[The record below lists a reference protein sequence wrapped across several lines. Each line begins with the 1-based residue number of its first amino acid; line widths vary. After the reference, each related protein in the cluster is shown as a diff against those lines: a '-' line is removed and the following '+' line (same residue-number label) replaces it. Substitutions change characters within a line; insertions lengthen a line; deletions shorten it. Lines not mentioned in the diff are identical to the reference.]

1 MRADERLSTAGAD
14 MPLVGRVLRIPTLES
29 MRYRDY
35 RLLWMSSTLVTSG
48 SYFKTVLIGWLT
60 YDVTGSALLTALAIG
75 IESLPN
81 LLASPIGG
89 VLADRVDRRKLVAT
103 TAVYNVVLTFG
114 MSAVFLLNRAEP
126 WPILAYMLLFG
137 IGHTMGQPAKT
148 SYGAY
153 IVPEKAL
160 LNAFSAYNT
169 VALIGPAIALLI
181 VYNACVVS
189 LTTIKSSGIQSLV
202 PAHLRG

>member
-1 MRADERLSTAGAD
+1 

-48 SYFKTVLIGWLT
+48 SYFKTVVIGWLT

-114 MSAVFLLNRAEP
+114 MSAVLLLNRAEP

-160 LNAFSAYNT
+160 LNAFSLLSVAYNT
-169 VALIGPAIALLI
+169 AALIGPAIAGVMLAVYGPGRTPWAGVRLILL
-181 VYNACVVS
+181 S
-189 LTTIKSSGIQSLV
+189 GEWSSCF
-202 PAHLRG
+202 